1 MAHDPR
7 FRVERVVTLALVAA
21 ACAFALYHDRALPA
35 PLGLDAPASVFSEA
49 RAAAFA
55 SSLDA
60 PRLAGS
66 DAEHAALDKLERA
79 LRGVA
84 AETRAASSGR
94 VVVDVLRTRHSG
106 TFPLRGPGV
115 RETREQTMAYDR
127 LDALAARVRV
137 SVPFGSL
144 DDGEAER
151 HAERHALLFAAHV
164 DTVHVS
170 PGGCDNAANVAVV
183 LETVRAFAAGLRGSE
198 PNDAIR
204 RRATTSYDSSSNDTT
219 YVTPLIVMFVSAE
232 EDGFMGAR
240 GVVRDHPWFEAHV
253 AAFANF
259 EAMGSG
265 GPHRAFRATVG
276 GSSSNVL
283 RLYALGAPRPSGTVL
298 ASDVFSSGFIKSD
311 TDFRVF
317 RDDGDVPGIDLA
329 FVERTRLYHT
339 PRDTI
344 RALVR
349 GRPGSMQGS
358 GENALGFA
366 RAFFENSVMM
376 RSIDDTR
383 QSTHQKDGKGRRF
396 LGVTKGGVSTTAR
409 RSGVRRGA
417 KETASSETSS
427 LKKKR
432 GGSAVSS
439 LTVWFAFPSFQNAF
453 VVFDVDG
460 AQMATAVA
468 LAAVTSTA
476 LATNLLGFGFGARI
490 ERDPLEAPRDTATLL
505 AAIVVGVA
513 GAAVA
518 FVAAPV
524 AGGLAALATASF
536 TGTPTPWAKSLGAF
550 VLCVVPSSVAAAL
563 GTLDAT
569 RRLTRVLFESAA
581 NDSNCRFQS
590 RRDSFAATTTNETR
604 GEQQKNAN
612 ETSPSQDAAQRTAS
626 HVTRLHARAD
636 RVALVG
642 AALFLA
648 LLASYAFFRNVAGA
662 YLFAVPAF
670 GIFLGVP
677 FAGTEDDHSMDP
689 SRSRKNNRSIGIGS
703 FAFGAFARAA
713 PLAFAA
719 SLAFPTCF
727 ALVDLAHGM
736 APRSRPP
743 PGTSEYLY
751 DIVCGVVAGGAV
763 AASAFPSLAFLVS
776 VREDSRESESRTET
790 RSVFRFS
797 FAKAFVLTIAASHVA
812 YAYAAID
819 APSFTEDFPQQVSA
833 FAAVTSGNVSDA
845 ALVFLPAGPG
855 SVERAFK
862 QTLEQLERLGSFGSF
877 TSPSY
882 YSNGEV
888 NARDAAANGE
898 DALSKITKITKNT
911 TKYACDDGSKNHGHG
926 VLRRWDLAS
935 YSLAGSGACA
945 ALSTSLSR
953 ELTEAEAKSSES
965 GNEIVTEVRVRAGA
979 PRAVAGNARVV
990 PITVDTRGATRWVIA
1005 VDARCAKRVAFAQG
1019 QDAEREDAE
1028 REEAEAEAEAEAGER
1043 RAGNRDG
1050 GSSMKK
1056 PTRASPPVGPWR
1068 LASNGRAGS
1077 GTGTRRYAA
1086 FGVGGRDARERPR
1099 PITVW
1104 IETHAVTDGDFETDG
1119 AVSKKCARDAV
1130 RVRADFDFETATAA
1144 AARAATPAWVVPFA
1158 KHHTPLKLAVLAVAG
1173 LNMTEGHAA
1182 VT

>member
-1 MAHDPR
+1 MRVDSHKNKDERLTTTCFHFATACARAWTTHALTRLMAHDPR

-66 DAEHAALDKLERA
+66 DAEQAALEKLERA
-79 LRGVA
+79 LRGLA

-137 SVPFGSL
+137 SVPFGSS

-151 HAERHALLFAAHV
+151 HAERERHALLFAAHV

-183 LETVRAFAAGLRGSE
+183 LETVRAFAAGLRGSDPSD
-198 PNDAIR
+198 PNAIHR
-204 RRATTSYDSSSNDTT
+204 HTTHTSYDSNDSNDSNDT
-219 YVTPLIVMFVSAE
+219 YVTPLVAMFVSAE

-276 GSSSNVL
+276 GSSSNLL
-283 RLYALGAPRPSGTVL
+283 RLYARGAPRPSGTVL

-366 RAFFENSVMM
+366 RAFFEKSVMT

-383 QSTHQKDGKGRRF
+383 QSTHQKDGKGRF

-427 LKKKR
+427 LKKTKR
-432 GGSAVSS
+432 GDSAVSS
-439 LTVWFAFPSFQNAF
+439 LTVWFAFPAFQNAF

-476 LATNLLGFGFGARI
+476 LATNLLGFGI
-490 ERDPLEAPRDTATLL
+490 ERDPEAPRDTATLL

-524 AGGLAALATASF
+524 AGGLAALATASV

-550 VLCVVPSSVAAAL
+550 VLCVVPFSVAAAL

-569 RRLTRVLFESAA
+569 RRLSRALFESAA
-581 NDSNCRFQS
+581 NESRRFQS
-590 RRDSFAATTTNETR
+590 RRDSFAATANETR
-604 GEQQKNAN
+604 GEQKNAN
-612 ETSPSQDAAQRTAS
+612 DTSRDAAQRTAS

-689 SRSRKNNRSIGIGS
+689 SRSRKKSIGIGS

-776 VREDSRESESRTET
+776 VRDSRESSRT

-797 FAKAFVLTIAASHVA
+797 FAKAFAVTIAASHVA
-812 YAYAAID
+812 YAYAAIN
-819 APSFTEDFPQQVSA
+819 APSFTEDFPQQLSA

-862 QTLEQLERLGSFGSF
+862 QTLESLERLGSFGSF
-877 TSPSY
+877 TSPFD
-882 YSNGEV
+882 SNGEV
-888 NARDAAANGE
+888 NARDAANGE
-898 DALSKITKITKNT
+898 DAEKITKNT
-911 TKYACDDGSKNHGHG
+911 KYACDGSKDHG

-953 ELTEAEAKSSES
+953 ELTEANAG

-979 PRAVAGNARVV
+979 PRAAAGNARVV

-1005 VDARCAKRVAFAQG
+1005 VDAGCAKRVAFAQG

-1028 REEAEAEAEAEAGER
+1028 AEAEAEAGER
-1043 RAGNRDG
+1043 RAGNRR
-1050 GSSMKK
+1050 GSLMKRL
-1056 PTRASPPVGPWR
+1056 TRASPPVGPWR

-1099 PITVW
+1099 PSTVW
-1104 IETHAVTDGDFETDG
+1104 IETHAVTDGVFETDG

-1130 RVRADFDFETATAA
+1130 RVRADFDFETATAV
-1144 AARAATPAWVVPFA
+1144 TTTMSPGDDDMHLP
-1158 KHHTPLKLAVLAVAG
+1158 
-1173 LNMTEGHAA
+1173 GH
-1182 VT
+1182 

>member
-21 ACAFALYHDRALPA
+21 ACAFALYHDRALLA

-66 DAEHAALDKLERA
+66 DAEHAALEKLERA

-137 SVPFGSL
+137 SVPSL
-144 DDGEAER
+144 DDGDDDSNES
-151 HAERHALLFAAHV
+151 RHALLFAAHI

-183 LETVRAFAAGLRGSE
+183 LETVRAFAAGLCGSDSAAHRE
-198 PNDAIR
+198 HHE
-204 RRATTSYDSSSNDTT
+204 TTRHETSRVSFTNDSSSSSSHDH
-219 YVTPLIVMFVSAE
+219 YVTPLIAMFVSAE

-240 GVVRDHPWFEAHV
+240 GVVRDHPWFAAHV

-259 EAMGSG
+259 EAMGVG

-276 GSSSNVL
+276 GSSSALL
-283 RLYALGAPRPSGTVL
+283 RLYAQGAPRPSGTVV

-329 FVERTRLYHT
+329 FVERTYLYHT
-339 PRDTI
+339 PRDTV
-344 RALVR
+344 RALVN

-366 RAFFENSVMM
+366 RAFMDTSVM
-376 RSIDDTR
+376 RR
-383 QSTHQKDGKGRRF
+383 LEVQKKGARF
-396 LGVTKGGVSTTAR
+396 QGVVTKGGVSTTSR
-409 RSGVRRGA
+409 RDGVRLGA
-417 KETASSETSS
+417 KATSSETSS
-427 LKKKR
+427 ETSLKKN
-432 GGSAVSS
+432 S
-439 LTVWFAFPSFQNAF
+439 LTVWFAFPAFQNAF
-453 VVFDVDG
+453 VVLDVDG
-460 AQMATAVA
+460 AQVATAVA

-476 LATNLLGFGFGARI
+476 LATNLLGFGFGGFGARI
-490 ERDPLEAPRDTATLL
+490 ERHSDSEDTATLL
-505 AAIVVGVA
+505 AAIVLGVA

-524 AGGLAALATASF
+524 AGGLAALAAASV

-569 RRLTRVLFESAA
+569 RRLTRLLFESAA
-581 NDSNCRFQS
+581 NDERRTRRFRS
-590 RRDSFAATTTNETR
+590 RRDSFAATAKETR
-604 GEQQKNAN
+604 GEKKNEKN
-612 ETSPSQDAAQRTAS
+612 DTR
-626 HVTRLHARAD
+626 TRLHARAD

-670 GIFLGVP
+670 GIFLGVS
-677 FAGTEDDHSMDP
+677 FAGTEDDHSMALRA
-689 SRSRKNNRSIGIGS
+689 SASKSIGS
-703 FAFGAFARAA
+703 CVFGAFARAV

-776 VREDSRESESRTET
+776 TRDPRESSSRTSAK
-790 RSVFRFS
+790 RRFG
-797 FAKAFVLTIAASHVA
+797 FAKAFAVTIAAIAASRVA
-812 YAYAAID
+812 YPYAAID
-819 APSFTEDFPQQVSA
+819 APWFTEDFPQQLSA

-862 QTLEQLERLGSFGSF
+862 QTLESLESLGSFGSF
-877 TSPSY
+877 TSPA
-882 YSNGEV
+882 EKT
-888 NARDAAANGE
+888 R
-898 DALSKITKITKNT
+898 NT
-911 TKYACDDGSKNHGHG
+911 TTERSESTKYACDGSADYG

-935 YSLAGSGACA
+935 YSLSGSGACA
-945 ALSTSLSR
+945 TLSASLSR
-953 ELTEAEAKSSES
+953 ELAEAAAS
-965 GNEIVTEVRVRAGA
+965 GKEIVTEIRVRAGA
-979 PRAVAGNARVV
+979 PRAAAGNATVV

-1028 REEAEAEAEAEAGER
+1028 AEADEFNRASLRAGKLNQGER
-1043 RAGNRDG
+1043 TKRGDG
-1050 GSSMKK
+1050 DGDGDGDGESSPSEKKK

-1086 FGVGGRDARERPR
+1086 FGVGGREARERPE

-1104 IETHAVTDGDFETDG
+1104 IETHAVTERFFFETDG

-1173 LNMTEGHAA
+1173 LDMNMTDGHVA
-1182 VT
+1182 T

>member
-66 DAEHAALDKLERA
+66 DAEHAALEKLERA

-137 SVPFGSL
+137 SVPFGSS

-183 LETVRAFAAGLRGSE
+183 LETVRAFAAGLCGSE
-198 PNDAIR
+198 TEHANDSDS
-204 RRATTSYDSSSNDTT
+204 SYDSSSHNYT
-219 YVTPLIVMFVSAE
+219 YVTPLVAMFVSAE

-276 GSSSNVL
+276 GSSSRLL
-283 RLYALGAPRPSGTVL
+283 RLYARGAPRPSGTVL

-339 PRDTI
+339 PRDTMS
-344 RALVR
+344 ALAR

-366 RAFFENSVMM
+366 RAFFETSVMM

-383 QSTHQKDGKGRRF
+383 QS
-396 LGVTKGGVSTTAR
+396 VTKGGVSTTAR
-409 RSGVRRGA
+409 RDRGVRRGA
-417 KETASSETSS
+417 KETASSETS
-427 LKKKR
+427 
-432 GGSAVSS
+432 AVSS
-439 LTVWFAFPSFQNAF
+439 LTVWFAFPAFQNAF

-490 ERDPLEAPRDTATLL
+490 ERDPEAPRDTATLL

-524 AGGLAALATASF
+524 AGGLAALATASV
-536 TGTPTPWAKSLGAF
+536 TGTPTPWANSLGAF

-581 NDSNCRFQS
+581 TDSRRFQS
-590 RRDSFAATTTNETR
+590 RRDSFAATANETR
-604 GEQQKNAN
+604 GEEKNAN
-612 ETSPSQDAAQRTAS
+612 ETSQDAAQRTAS

-689 SRSRKNNRSIGIGS
+689 SRSRKKSIGS

-776 VREDSRESESRTET
+776 TRDSPCSSSRT

-797 FAKAFVLTIAASHVA
+797 FAKAFAVTMAASHVA

-819 APSFTEDFPQQVSA
+819 APSFTEDFPQQLSA

-862 QTLEQLERLGSFGSF
+862 QTLESLERRSGSFGSF
-877 TSPSY
+877 TSPRRFDS
-882 YSNGEV
+882 
-888 NARDAAANGE
+888 NARDDAFDAANGE
-898 DALSKITKITKNT
+898 DAEKISLQ
-911 TKYACDDGSKNHGHG
+911 KYACDGSKNHG

-953 ELTEAEAKSSES
+953 ELTEANAKS
-965 GNEIVTEVRVRAGA
+965 GNEKKIVTEVRVRAGA
-979 PRAVAGNARVV
+979 PRAAAGNARVV
-990 PITVDTRGATRWVIA
+990 PVTVDTRGATRWVIA

-1028 REEAEAEAEAEAGER
+1028 AEAEAEAGER
-1043 RAGNRDG
+1043 RAGNQPMS
-1050 GSSMKK
+1050 GSLMKRPFQK
-1056 PTRASPPVGPWR
+1056 SRASPPVGPWR
-1068 LASNGRAGS
+1068 LVSNGRAGS

-1104 IETHAVTDGDFETDG
+1104 IETHAVTDGSTAVT

-1173 LNMTEGHAA
+1173 LNMTEGHVA

>member
-1 MAHDPR
+1 M
-7 FRVERVVTLALVAA
+7 
-21 ACAFALYHDRALPA
+21 
-35 PLGLDAPASVFSEA
+35 
-49 RAAAFA
+49 
-55 SSLDA
+55 
-60 PRLAGS
+60 
-66 DAEHAALDKLERA
+66 
-79 LRGVA
+79 
-84 AETRAASSGR
+84 
-94 VVVDVLRTRHSG
+94 
-106 TFPLRGPGV
+106 
-115 RETREQTMAYDR
+115 
-127 LDALAARVRV
+127 
-137 SVPFGSL
+137 
-144 DDGEAER
+144 
-151 HAERHALLFAAHV
+151 
-164 DTVHVS
+164 
-170 PGGCDNAANVAVV
+170 
-183 LETVRAFAAGLRGSE
+183 
-198 PNDAIR
+198 
-204 RRATTSYDSSSNDTT
+204 
-219 YVTPLIVMFVSAE
+219 
-232 EDGFMGAR
+232 
-240 GVVRDHPWFEAHV
+240 
-253 AAFANF
+253 
-259 EAMGSG
+259 
-265 GPHRAFRATVG
+265 
-276 GSSSNVL
+276 
-283 RLYALGAPRPSGTVL
+283 RLYAQGAPRPSGTVL

-344 RALVR
+344 SALVR

-366 RAFFENSVMM
+366 RAFFEKSVMM

-383 QSTHQKDGKGRRF
+383 QSTHQKDGKGRF

-427 LKKKR
+427 LKNKKR

-439 LTVWFAFPSFQNAF
+439 LTVWFAFPAFQNAF

-490 ERDPLEAPRDTATLL
+490 ERDPEAPHDTATLL

-524 AGGLAALATASF
+524 AGGLAALATASV

-550 VLCVVPSSVAAAL
+550 VLCVVPFSVAAAL

-581 NDSNCRFQS
+581 NDSRRFQS
-590 RRDSFAATTTNETR
+590 RRDSFAATANETR
-604 GEQQKNAN
+604 GEQKNAN
-612 ETSPSQDAAQRTAS
+612 ETSQDAAQRTAS
-626 HVTRLHARAD
+626 HVTRLRARAD

-689 SRSRKNNRSIGIGS
+689 SRSRKKSIGS

-751 DIVCGVVAGGAV
+751 DIVCGVVAGGAI

-776 VREDSRESESRTET
+776 TRDSRESSRT

-797 FAKAFVLTIAASHVA
+797 FAKAFAVTIAASHVA

-819 APSFTEDFPQQVSA
+819 APSFTEDFPQQLSA

-862 QTLEQLERLGSFGSF
+862 QTLESLEQRSGSFGSF
-877 TSPSY
+877 TSPFDS
-882 YSNGEV
+882 
-888 NARDAAANGE
+888 NARDAANGE
-898 DALSKITKITKNT
+898 DAEKISQQ
-911 TKYACDDGSKNHGHG
+911 KYACDGSKDTYG

-953 ELTEAEAKSSES
+953 ELTEVTNAG
-965 GNEIVTEVRVRAGA
+965 GNEKKIVTEVRVREGA
-979 PRAVAGNARVV
+979 PRAAAGNARVV

-1028 REEAEAEAEAEAGER
+1028 AEAEAEAEGFEAEVEAGER
-1043 RAGNRDG
+1043 RAGNQPMS
-1050 GSSMKK
+1050 GSLMKRPFQK
-1056 PTRASPPVGPWR
+1056 TRASPPVGPWR

-1104 IETHAVTDGDFETDG
+1104 IETHAVTDGSTDG

-1173 LNMTEGHAA
+1173 LNMTEGHVA

>member
-66 DAEHAALDKLERA
+66 DAEHAALEKLERA

-151 HAERHALLFAAHV
+151 DAERHALLFAAHV

-183 LETVRAFAAGLRGSE
+183 LETVRAFAAGLCGSE
-198 PNDAIR
+198 TEHANDSDS
-204 RRATTSYDSSSNDTT
+204 SYDSSSHKYT
-219 YVTPLIVMFVSAE
+219 YVTPLVAMFVSAE

-283 RLYALGAPRPSGTVL
+283 RLYARGAPRPSGTVL

-317 RDDGDVPGIDLA
+317 RDDGNVPGIDLA

-339 PRDTI
+339 PRDTMS
-344 RALVR
+344 ALAR

-366 RAFFENSVMM
+366 RAFFENERSLMM
-376 RSIDDTR
+376 RSTINDTR
-383 QSTHQKDGKGRRF
+383 HQSSTTHQKDGGKGGRF

-409 RSGVRRGA
+409 RDRGVRRGA

-427 LKKKR
+427 LKKKKR
-432 GGSAVSS
+432 FGGSAVSS

-490 ERDPLEAPRDTATLL
+490 ERDPEAPRDTATLL

-524 AGGLAALATASF
+524 AGGLAALATASV

-581 NDSNCRFQS
+581 NDSRRFQS
-590 RRDSFAATTTNETR
+590 RRDSFAATANETR
-604 GEQQKNAN
+604 GEEKNAN
-612 ETSPSQDAAQRTAS
+612 ETSQDAAQRTAS

-689 SRSRKNNRSIGIGS
+689 SRSRKKSIGS

-776 VREDSRESESRTET
+776 TRDSPCSSSRT

-797 FAKAFVLTIAASHVA
+797 FAKAFAVTMAASHVA

-819 APSFTEDFPQQVSA
+819 APSFTEDFPQQLSA

-862 QTLEQLERLGSFGSF
+862 QTLDQLEQRSGSFGSF
-877 TSPSY
+877 TSPRRFDS
-882 YSNGEV
+882 
-888 NARDAAANGE
+888 NARDAAFDAANGE
-898 DALSKITKITKNT
+898 DAEKITKNT
-911 TKYACDDGSKNHGHG
+911 KYACDGDYGDYG

-953 ELTEAEAKSSES
+953 ELTEANAKS
-965 GNEIVTEVRVRAGA
+965 GNEKKIVTEVRVRAGA
-979 PRAVAGNARVV
+979 PRAAAGNARVV

-1028 REEAEAEAEAEAGER
+1028 AEAEAEAGER
-1043 RAGNRDG
+1043 RAGNQHSR
-1050 GSSMKK
+1050 SLMK
-1056 PTRASPPVGPWR
+1056 TRASPPVGPWR

-1104 IETHAVTDGDFETDG
+1104 IETHAVTDGSTDG

-1173 LNMTEGHAA
+1173 LNMTEGHVA